1 MSMKISIA
9 LATCNLEEIVN
20 LLTRD
25 PNIFIANPTSGSFLR
40 AARLEHTGTILDGGW
55 PSSERL
61 LRD

>member
-1 MSMKISIA
+1 MSMKLSIA

-25 PNIFIANPTSGSFLR
+25 LAFLLQIPHAGSFPR
-40 AARLEHTGTILDGGW
+40 AAKPEHTGRILDGGW
-55 PSSERL
+55 PRSERL